1 MNVIAP
7 WPRRSARPR
16 GEASVG
22 TWLSIGGW
30 VCIAVTVIGLALSGI
45 VWRKRGFRSGLRGI
59 AWSLLPIA
67 AYFTHSVRLIG
78 QLVSAIVQFASSFV
92 FSPKAWLGV
101 GLLVASAL
109 LFLTSGGIPL
119 VRRSRRRKD
128 ARRDTSGSDG
138 PQPGKAPALQD
149 RRARPAAEDDDLGDV
164 RDILKRHGIS

>member
-1 MNVIAP
+1 M
-7 WPRRSARPR
+7 S
-16 GEASVG
+16 

-30 VCIAVTVIGLALSGI
+30 VCIAVTVAGLALS
-45 VWRKRGFRSGLRGI
+45 VLAWRKRGVRSGLRGI

-101 GLLVASAL
+101 GLLAASVV
-109 LFLTSGGIPL
+109 LFVTSGGMPL

-128 ARRDTSGSDG
+128 ARPSAGEG
-138 PQPGKAPALQD
+138 KPPAKAPALQD
-149 RRARPAAEDDDLGDV
+149 RRAKAAGDDDDLGEV
-164 RDILKRHGIS
+164 RDILKRHGIG